1 MEKIRLAQI
10 KVYPVKGDLDT
21 NQSRLLEILREV
33 EPFKPDV
40 VITPECFLD
49 GYVSTETFVTRD
61 NIGDYAID
69 PNKSPYVDAI
79 SEWAARNNSWFI
91 YGSTRLSEG
100 GVYNSALI
108 INRLG
113 DRVGIYDKVHCQN
126 HDEKYLPG
134 KSLPV
139 FQSDFGLFGVMICA
153 DRRWPETVRSLALK
167 GARIIFN
174 PTYGAHDTLNEH
186 MMQTR
191 SYESEIFITFTH
203 PEQSLVTG
211 PGGEIIN
218 NEKSADVNFAIT
230 EIDLAKS
237 DRAREK
243 VLAHLKD
250 RRPDIYSL

>member
-1 MEKIRLAQI
+1 MERIRLAQI

-33 EPFKPDV
+33 ESFKPDV

-49 GYVSTETFVTRD
+49 GYISTETFVTRD
-61 NIGDYAID
+61 NIGEYAID
-69 PNKSPYVDAI
+69 SNKSSYVDAI
-79 SEWAARNNSWFI
+79 FEWAKRNNSWFI
-91 YGSTRLSEG
+91 YGATRLSEG
-100 GVYNSALI
+100 GVYNSAFI
-108 INRLG
+108 VNRLG

-126 HDEKYLPG
+126 HDEKYIPG

-174 PTYGAHDTLNEH
+174 PTYGAHNTLNEH

-191 SYESEIFITFTH
+191 SYESEIFISFTH

-211 PGGEIIN
+211 PEGEIIN
-218 NEKSADVNFAIT
+218 NEKSADVNFTIT

-237 DRAREK
+237 DCAREK
-243 VLAHLKD
+243 GLAHLKD